1 MSRLIARR
9 LFCEYTVTF
18 CHAAGSYRQN
28 RRRGGKDMTLPE
40 QERERFCQVLYH
52 SRTSLYRLAFSITR
66 NSSDAQEA
74 VAEAVCR
81 AYERYPQLREKEKLP
96 RWLLKITANEA
107 RRLCQRRGRTVSLDD
122 LPTEP
127 ARQYRAGRRG
137 TIPFGRRCRP
147 CHETSGRRWCCSTMR
162 TCPQRRSPGS
172 WGRPRGRCGSG

>member
-1 MSRLIARR
+1 MRVHRNILPRCWVIQA
-9 LFCEYTVTF
+9 E
-18 CHAAGSYRQN
+18 QEK
-28 RRRGGKDMTLPE
+28 GGKDMTLPE

-107 RRLCQRRGRTVSLDD
+107 RRLCQRRGRTVSWDD

-137 TIPFGRRCRP
+137 TIPFGRRADLATRP
-147 CHETSGRRWCCSTMR
+147 AG
-162 TCPQRRSPGS
+162 G
-172 WGRPRGRCGSG
+172 GGAVLL

>member
-1 MSRLIARR
+1 
-9 LFCEYTVTF
+9 
-18 CHAAGSYRQN
+18 
-28 RRRGGKDMTLPE
+28 MTLPE
-40 QERERFCQVLYH
+40 QERERFCQVLHH

-127 ARQYRAGRRG
+127 AIPGRETGDDTLRQAL
-137 TIPFGRRCRP
+137 
-147 CHETSGRRWCCSTMR
+147 HL
-162 TCPQRRSPGS
+162 QQ
-172 WGRPRGRCGSG
+172 

>member
-1 MSRLIARR
+1 MRVHRNILPRCWVIQA
-9 LFCEYTVTF
+9 E
-18 CHAAGSYRQN
+18 QEK
-28 RRRGGKDMTLPE
+28 GGKDMTLPE
-40 QERERFCQVLYH
+40 QERERFCQVLHH

-107 RRLCQRRGRTVSLDD
+107 RRLCQRRSLWMIC
-122 LPTEP
+122 PRN
-127 ARQYRAGRRG
+127 RQYRAGRRG

>member
-1 MSRLIARR
+1 MAIPEADREWFCARL
-9 LFCEYTVTF
+9 
-18 CHAAGSYRQN
+18 
-28 RRRGGKDMTLPE
+28 
-40 QERERFCQVLYH
+40 RENW
-52 SRTSLYRLAFSITR
+52 TSLYRLARSITG
-66 NSSDAQEA
+66 SDTDAQEA
-74 VAEAVCR
+74 MAEAVYLAC
-81 AYERYPQLREKEKLP
+81 ERFGQLRQREKF
-96 RWLLKITANEA
+96 RSWLLKITANEA
-107 RRLCQRRGRTVSLDD
+107 RRLCQRRGRTVSWDD

>member
-1 MSRLIARR
+1 
-9 LFCEYTVTF
+9 
-18 CHAAGSYRQN
+18 
-28 RRRGGKDMTLPE
+28 MTLPE
-40 QERERFCQVLYH
+40 QERERFCQVLHH

-127 ARQYRAGRRG
+127 AIPGRETGDDTLWQAVQTLPRDQREAVVLFYYEDLTVEQIAKTLNIPQGTVKSRLSRAREKLR
-137 TIPFGRRCRP
+137 
-147 CHETSGRRWCCSTMR
+147 TML
-162 TCPQRRSPGS
+162 CEEAEQA
-172 WGRPRGRCGSG
+172 